1 MNPLTLP
8 IARLRAAGCKVSTT
22 VSHNGHD
29 WTPARER
36 RGISHFWEYV
46 ITLPEGIRVPVEGG
60 RHVIGKATLRTTVQ
74 SNALVAYSYDRDA
87 IAALLANVADILE
100 ESS

>member
-1 MNPLTLP
+1 MTSPATLP
-8 IARLRAAGCKVSTT
+8 IARLRAAGCRISTT

-36 RGISHFWEYV
+36 KGISHFWEYV
-46 ITLPEGIRVPVEGG
+46 ITLPEGIRVPVKDG
-60 RHVIGKATLRTTVQ
+60 REAHGKATLRTTVQ

-87 IAALLANVADILE
+87 IAALLSRIADILE
-100 ESS
+100 GK